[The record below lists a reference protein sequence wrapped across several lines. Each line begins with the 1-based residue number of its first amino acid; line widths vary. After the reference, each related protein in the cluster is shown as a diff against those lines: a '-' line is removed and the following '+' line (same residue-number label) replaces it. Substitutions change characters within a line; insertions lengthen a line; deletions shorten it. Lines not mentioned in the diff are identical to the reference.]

1 MKKTETLA
9 KSKQTAAKT
18 LHEALSI
25 LKAAGGS
32 MPGKEVIA
40 RMRQNLKF
48 TDWEQEIYEK
58 TGYVRWESIFAFYT
72 IDLMKAGY
80 LRKNK
85 RIWHITEEG
94 EKALKKGPIELMQ
107 AASDA
112 YRKWHKNNQIA
123 KEGKDE
129 HAIPEEDQGED
140 LSNDNQ
146 LQKATIDQLETQAIE
161 GLKEHIIRKNAYEF
175 QDMVA
180 ALLRAMGYYTPFI
193 SPKGRD
199 GGLDVVVYRDP
210 LGASEPRIKVQV
222 KHKPDSSVPVNDIRS
237 LVGLLNKSGDIGLF
251 VTSGWFTNDSE
262 KFARDSHIHVRLIDI
277 DAFIGLWEQFYEK
290 LTDEEKNWL
299 PLHRISFLGTNE

>member
-1 MKKTETLA
+1 
-9 KSKQTAAKT
+9 
-18 LHEALSI
+18 
-25 LKAAGGS
+25 

-199 GGLDVVVYRDP
+199 GGLDVVAYRDP

>member
-199 GGLDVVVYRDP
+199 GGLDVVAYRDP

>member
-1 MKKTETLA
+1 MKKSIETLA

-18 LHEALSI
+18 MYEALKI
-25 LKAAGGS
+25 LKSAGGNL
-32 MPGKEVIA
+32 PRKEIISK
-40 RMRQNLKF
+40 MRQNLKF
-48 TDWEQEIYEK
+48 TDWEQELYEK
-58 TGYVRWESIFAFYT
+58 TGYVRWESIFSFYSVDM
-72 IDLMKAGY
+72 IKAGF

-85 RIWHITEEG
+85 RIWYLTAEG
-94 EKALKKGPIELMQ
+94 EKALGLGQVELLD
-107 AASDA
+107 AVSNA
-112 YRKWHKNNQIA
+112 YRQWQK
-123 KEGKDE
+123 
-129 HAIPEEDQGED
+129 
-140 LSNDNQ
+140 DNQ
-146 LQKATIDQLETQAIE
+146 SPKQEKTDAPEAEEELPNIIQMQRATIDQLETQAIE
-161 GLKEHIIRKNAYEF
+161 GLKEYIARKNAYEF

-199 GGLDVVVYRDP
+199 GGLDVVAFRDP

-251 VTSGWFTNDSE
+251 VTSGGFTNDSE

-290 LTDEEKNWL
+290 FTDEEKNWL
-299 PLHRISFLGTNE
+299 PLHKIYFLGMNE